1 MQQLMSESVQASV
14 RPHECEDTYYADKH
28 NSRVQC
34 FPAIVEN
41 RFVVALSSLNGNST
55 STITLNPDGLL
66 TDVVLTVVMGLPT
79 APQPPEAPGTGLALT
94 RGWLY
99 QLVDRINTSPCAV

>member
-14 RPHECEDTYYADKH
+14 RPHECEDNYYADKH
-28 NSRVQC
+28 SSKIQC
-34 FPAIVEN
+34 FASIVEN

-55 STITLNPDGLL
+55 STVTLNPDGLL
-66 TDVVLTVVMGLPT
+66 TDVVLTVIMS
-79 APQPPEAPGTGLALT
+79 APSVPNAPDAAGAGLALT

-99 QLVDRINTSPCAV
+99 QLVDRINTGPCAV